1 MTPRTVAHHAPLSM
15 GFSRQ
20 GYWSGLPFPP
30 LEDLPNLGIKPA
42 SPVSPALRWIP
53 YHWAIGE
60 SPKIVLKNN
69 KWLSSQITSDQ
80 SNRSWLKTFIIFW
93 KFLFQRNKN
102 ICLYKNLYM
111 NFQSSFICKIQKME
125 ITIETS
131 FSMWIS
137 KQKVTYSYHEI
148 LLSYKENHYSPTQL
162 GWIPKA
168 LYWMRKTNPKQLPTV
183 WFPLCNILEMTKL

>member
-1 MTPRTVAHHAPLSM
+1 MCVCIQFLNHVWFFVTPRTVAHQAPLSM

-80 SNRSWLKTFIIFW
+80 SKRSWLKP
-93 KFLFQRNKN
+93 
-102 ICLYKNLYM
+102 
-111 NFQSSFICKIQKME
+111 
-125 ITIETS
+125 
-131 FSMWIS
+131 
-137 KQKVTYSYHEI
+137 
-148 LLSYKENHYSPTQL
+148 LLSFENFYSKERKIIIKKKKKKELTDEWKVWALNWHYTL
-162 GWIPKA
+162 
-168 LYWMRKTNPKQLPTV
+168 MRLFDKLV
-183 WFPLCNILEMTKL
+183 FFNIYLSAGS